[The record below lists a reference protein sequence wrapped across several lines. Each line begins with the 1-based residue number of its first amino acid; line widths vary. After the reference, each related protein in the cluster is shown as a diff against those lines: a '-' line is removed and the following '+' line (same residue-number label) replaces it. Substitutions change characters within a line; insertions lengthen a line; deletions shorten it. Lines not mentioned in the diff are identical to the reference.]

1 MRTRTLYADF
11 AVVHVVSTPAT
22 CRATRS
28 TACVSLHV
36 AMSALYLLQ
45 TYCLPSLLYSCET
58 WYLSSCGEKRV
69 KVAWNNAF
77 RKIFN
82 AFWYESVKP
91 LQYYCSCLPVTHE
104 ETVIL
109 EENVV

>member
-1 MRTRTLYADF
+1 M
-11 AVVHVVSTPAT
+11 
-22 CRATRS
+22 
-28 TACVSLHV
+28 
-36 AMSALYLLQ
+36 
-45 TYCLPSLLYSCET
+45 
-58 WYLSSCGEKRV
+58 KRV
-69 KVAWNNAF
+69 EVAWNSAF

-91 LQYYCSCLPVTHE
+91 LQYYCSCLPVSITHE